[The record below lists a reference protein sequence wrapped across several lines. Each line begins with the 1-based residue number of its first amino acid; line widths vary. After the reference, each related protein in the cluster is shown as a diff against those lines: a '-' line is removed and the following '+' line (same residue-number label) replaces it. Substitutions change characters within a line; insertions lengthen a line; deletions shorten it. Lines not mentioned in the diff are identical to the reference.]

1 MRPSDLIP
9 TARLDRTS
17 PVRFLDLSASAVLD
31 ISVQAHL
38 SHHFCAS
45 YGNTAEE
52 ELPSSLA
59 RLLDRRVQVGHAD
72 PKSIDQAFV
81 DGIVTSLSSLRSFAI
96 SLTRSVDQA
105 EDLVQETVLR
115 AISKQEKFE
124 AGTNL
129 QGWLF
134 VILRNLFCS
143 ACRRTKREV
152 EDADGSYAATLIAL
166 PDQDDRIMVKDLA
179 AALDKLPE
187 GQRKAILL
195 VGAEGLSYEAA
206 AQALGCA
213 VGTIQSRVNRARNRL
228 AELMGLERREQHRRG
243 ADRAKNVCCS
253 IGSEL
258 ASGQQSRP
266 CGEGS
271 NTRDNA
277 VRSNLC

>member
-1 MRPSDLIP
+1 MRPSNLIP

-17 PVRFLDLSASAVLD
+17 LVRFLDLSASAAPD
-31 ISVQAHL
+31 ISIQDHL
-38 SHHFCAS
+38 DHHFRAS
-45 YGNTAEE
+45 DGNPAEGK
-52 ELPSSLA
+52 PSSKLA
-59 RLLDRRVQVGHAD
+59 QLLDQRVRVVHAD
-72 PKSIDQAFV
+72 PTPPDQAFA
-81 DGIVTSLSSLRSFAI
+81 DGIVTSLPSLRSFAV

-115 AISKQEKFE
+115 AIHKQEKFE
-124 AGTNL
+124 PGTNL
-129 QGWLF
+129 QAWLLA
-134 VILRNLFCS
+134 ILRNLFCS
-143 ACRRTKREV
+143 TCRRSKREV
-152 EDADGSYAATLIAL
+152 EDADGSYAATLISI
-166 PDQDDRIMVKDLA
+166 PDHEDRIMLKALA
-179 AALDKLPE
+179 AALATLPE

-195 VGAEGLSYEAA
+195 VGAEGMSYEAA

-228 AELMGLERREQHRRG
+228 AELMGLERRERHRRG

-258 ASGQQSRP
+258 ASAQQSRP

-271 NTRDNA
+271 NTHDNA